1 MPSLSETAS
10 PVAPA
15 LVYLDTSALVK
26 LVVNEPE
33 SDSLAHWLDDTPYSM
48 LVTSVIGRVE
58 LVRACRRHSDQA
70 AVAAVALLA
79 ELALVPMDATVLEI
93 ASTVGPET
101 LRTLDALHLA
111 SAIGLRS
118 RLQAFVAYD
127 VRLVAAAD
135 HARLPV
141 VAP

>member
-33 SDSLAHWLDDTPYSM
+33 SDALAHWLDDTPDSM
-48 LVTSVIGRVE
+48 LVTSVIGVE

-79 ELALVPMDATVLEI
+79 EFALVPMDATVLEI

-118 RLQAFVAYD
+118 HLQAFVAYD